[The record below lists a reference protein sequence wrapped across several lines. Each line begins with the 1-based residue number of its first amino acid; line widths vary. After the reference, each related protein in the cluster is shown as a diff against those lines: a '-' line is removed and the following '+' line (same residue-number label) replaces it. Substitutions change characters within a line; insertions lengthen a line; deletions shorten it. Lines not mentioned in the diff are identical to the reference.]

1 MSILIKSQILEQ
13 VKSGKIAFDP
23 PLDQFQVQCHAVDLR
38 LGFTFLIPKQWHLTP
53 KGREAL
59 NLDYFH
65 LDRSK
70 YFDVLELEKGQYFE
84 ILPNEYVMVSTL
96 ESVKL
101 PLDLMAVLY
110 PRSSIN
116 RRGLSVE
123 LSGIIT
129 AGYEGQLII
138 PVKNNTQA
146 QIIKLYPGER
156 FCQIVFE
163 ELSREAEVAK
173 SKYHK
178 KDIISGVLPEEQ
190 TEENDLI
197 VKGEISKLKE
207 RYSIK

>member
-146 QIIKLYPGER
+146 QIIKLYPGK
-156 FCQIVFE
+156 I
-163 ELSREAEVAK
+163 LS
-173 SKYHK
+173 
-178 KDIISGVLPEEQ
+178 DCI
-190 TEENDLI
+190 
-197 VKGEISKLKE
+197 
-207 RYSIK
+207 